1 MFTILTGI
9 VLRLVKS
16 LLRDPIRTTLQLIV
30 HRAVSHSV
38 LPFNTPHRYFSC
50 QFKLG
55 IYSSIAFFKFLQSD
69 DEFSTDGHPMV
80 SPGNVIAQSMLDR
93 SRIALCMCMLTVF
106 TLNPFGAL
114 FSQADSSDTS
124 YNKAGHRTI
133 LGTGVISKK
142 YLNIHH

>member
-55 IYSSIAFFKFLQSD
+55 IYSSIAFFFISAVGWWV
-69 DEFSTDGHPMV
+69 FNGW
-80 SPGNVIAQSMLDR
+80 SPNGQPRKCYR
-93 SRIALCMCMLTVF
+93 SVYARPITNRPLHVYAHRLHSESF
-106 TLNPFGAL
+106 RSAL
-114 FSQADSSDTS
+114 F
-124 YNKAGHRTI
+124 
-133 LGTGVISKK
+133 TGRLIWHQLQQGRPPNHFGNRCDLKK
-142 YLNIHH
+142 IFKYS